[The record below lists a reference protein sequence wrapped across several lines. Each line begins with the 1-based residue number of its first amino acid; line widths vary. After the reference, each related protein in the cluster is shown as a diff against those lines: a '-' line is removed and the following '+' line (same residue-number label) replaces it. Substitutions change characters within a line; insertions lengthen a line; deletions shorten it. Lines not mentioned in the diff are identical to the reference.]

1 MRPFKFLALPLLFI
15 SAPAFSQNLFSVGI
29 KGGVPLSDAFSN
41 HSVMGVDTFV
51 RSFTDS
57 KNYAIGPF
65 AELHLPFGFAIEADA
80 LYRPLDLVA
89 ESTVLPEPT
98 TRSAFSINSWEFP
111 ILGKYHFLHAPV
123 INPYVEAGPIFRH
136 VGSKASYLSN
146 AGFAIG
152 GGVDVKVLRVRV
164 TPELRYSRWGSDA
177 TVLGFVTYPSN
188 LNQTEFLIG
197 LSF

>member
-1 MRPFKFLALPLLFI
+1 
-15 SAPAFSQNLFSVGI
+15 VGI

-41 HSVMGVDTFV
+41 HTSLGVDTITH
-51 RSFTDS
+51 SFTDS
-57 KNYAIGPF
+57 HNYVVGPF

-80 LYRPLDLVA
+80 LYRPLDLRTEFTLVPQPPA
-89 ESTVLPEPT
+89 
-98 TRSAFSINSWEFP
+98 RSAFNISSWEFP
-111 ILGKYHFLHAPV
+111 ILGKYHIFHAPV
-123 INPYVEAGPIFRH
+123 IDPYVEAGPIFRTT
-136 VGSKASYLSN
+136 GSKASYLSN
-146 AGFAIG
+146 AGFSIG

-177 TVLGFVTYPSN
+177 NVLGFVTFPSN